1 MTFKFA
7 KSSHSVTP
15 PQNSCIS
22 KMDSATD
29 VMMKKKDVKL
39 YEEDKKLGERSPRAK
54 TGDQGL
60 RAENKYPNY
69 NSIL

>member
-1 MTFKFA
+1 
-7 KSSHSVTP
+7 
-15 PQNSCIS
+15 
-22 KMDSATD
+22 MDSATD

-39 YEEDKKLGERSPRAK
+39 YEENKKLGERGPRAK